1 MKKKFGQNFLKNQQ
15 IINEII
21 NFSEIRKESSVYEI
35 GPGMVLRLLEKYQ
48 IQQVPTPFQISRL
61 TRIS

>member
-21 NFSEIRKESSVYEI
+21 NFSEISKESSVYEI
-35 GPGMVLRLLEKYQ
+35 GPGDGA
-48 IQQVPTPFQISRL
+48 L
-61 TRIS
+61 TIEVIKINPKKIYSC